1 MCRSVIFQE
10 DEETVTVEERAQED
24 EETVT
29 VEERAQEE
37 EETVTVEETAQQT
50 LTVSYVFSLIDQKL
64 CGAAKSFYKRC
75 FLRARRA
82 GSSEREIEMANVSTP
97 GTPQ

>member
-10 DEETVTVEERAQED
+10 DEETVTVEERAQ
-24 EETVT
+24 V
-29 VEERAQEE
+29 E

-50 LTVSYVFSLIDQKL
+50 LTATYLFGLIEQKL
-64 CGAAKSFYKRC
+64 CGAANSFYKGYKRC
-75 FLRARRA
+75 LRGRRA